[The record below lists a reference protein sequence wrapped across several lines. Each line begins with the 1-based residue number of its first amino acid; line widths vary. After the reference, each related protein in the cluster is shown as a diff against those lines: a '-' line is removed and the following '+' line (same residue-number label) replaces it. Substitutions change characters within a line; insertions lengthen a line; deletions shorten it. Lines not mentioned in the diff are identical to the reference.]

1 MAVIANQGYR
11 KDLNLS
17 EGVDDTAIW
26 NNLYQA
32 GLSNDLAVLRNNLRN
47 TSDLGV
53 SGLTP
58 DTSGTGLA
66 NFFFFNLSDTSPYTD
81 GQLREIVYTNDD
93 IVGFSHTVTFGTG
106 AGSTTV
112 TGGSA
117 PNYYVCSSD

>member
-1 MAVIANQGYR
+1 MPLISNQGYR

-66 NFFFFNLSDTSPYTD
+66 DFFFFNQSDTSRYTD
-81 GQLREIVYTNDD
+81 GELREIVYTNDD
-93 IVGFSHTVTFGTG
+93 IYNAKMIENFDSNNPILEIK
-106 AGSTTV
+106 SK
-112 TGGSA
+112 
-117 PNYYVCSSD
+117 